1 MGTFVVELNA
11 FCIMRVPL
19 AYGGQGVKYVGL
31 STWSSVGET
40 LVEQLEGVAL
50 LREEHRWKWALKF
63 QKDLAECGS
72 RCEFSAL
79 LRY

>member
-31 STWSSVGET
+31 STWSSVG
-40 LVEQLEGVAL
+40 VPQEQLEGVAL
-50 LREEHRWKWALKF
+50 LREGHRWKWALKF

-72 RCEFSAL
+72 GCEFSAL
-79 LRY
+79 LWY